1 MRNKKEIKI
10 AIYNPRCTP
19 LEVLSGNGDEI
30 LDNICIKADTEET
43 LLSGEYYLDAVF
55 LVDKEGLHKNI
66 VNEAILKVK
75 LDYGYEVFR
84 IASIQANTRD
94 MTVFARQITI
104 SESLDMWL
112 EDVRPTNTN
121 GQGALTW
128 ILDNSK
134 GKKDIRLFSDIS
146 ETSTAYY
153 MNMNVY
159 EALHTTEQ
167 AFQNRWGGEV
177 RRRGYDLYI
186 NQKFGDYKGVQIRSR
201 KNLTGFEVNSNID
214 SVVTRIK
221 PVGFDGITIDG
232 YVDSPLINNYHSIK
246 TKEIKYENVKVKTEQ
261 YPDEGFDTL
270 EQAQQELKRLA
281 KLEYDENHI
290 DVIKAEYT
298 VNFIQLEYTEEYKN
312 YALIERIY
320 LGDEVD
326 VYEENLDINITVRAI
341 KKNFD
346 VLAQRTTEII
356 LSNDAKL
363 QTPPSVGE
371 ILNKVDKLETS
382 DSLLQSAIDNATNL
396 ITNGLSNSYVI
407 VRKNEILVMDTPD
420 INTATNVWR
429 FNNGGLAHSKT
440 GYNGQY
446 STAITQDGS
455 IVATM
460 ITSGILN
467 ADLIRTGTIQN
478 VSGTLQID
486 LNSNDGIMTRQNGKN
501 AIELAGTNLKFYDW
515 DGQGGDIGRIASTR
529 FKGDADKPA
538 IALVNNQDSYSTI
551 TYDGG
556 KSLVSYMRFD
566 KNRIVNDSYVPITI
580 FEDVE
585 NRGILWFAHGEN
597 SMYNTN
603 TNHLQTLVSNGY
615 IIGNRATNKT
625 MFRVEKDYSF
635 FYNSNGNGDYA
646 RFSPTGSYFSNGN
659 GTIIARFNPQEVRFV
674 NSDTASVYTMFTPT
688 ETYFR
693 NTNTGNRYATF
704 NHNEMR
710 LGDSANNT
718 YGLVGVNDFWLQVD
732 GGRGLFSTNT
742 GEIQSDRNFVVNGNF
757 RVTGNKNCIQETESF
772 GSVAYYSVEDCESYL
787 TDRTLILQKVEET
800 PHGTFEKKILLD
812 KVYKESVNLD
822 LGYSIEILKESW
834 GDYRI
839 KEKTKDYFI
848 VESDRKNFEFLY
860 VVTAKRRGFEDIRNE
875 QLTID
880 TETYANKNIALE
892 MCEDNVSVLVEK
904 DGFIKDKAYKVQEP
918 CGAKI

>member
-55 LVDKEGLHKNI
+55 LIDKEGLYKNI

-153 MNMNVY
+153 MNMNLY

-167 AFQNRWGGEV
+167 SFQNRWGGEV
-177 RRRGYDLYI
+177 RRRGYNLYI

-232 YVDSPLINNYHSIK
+232 YVDSPLINNYHSVK
-246 TKEIKYENVKVKTEQ
+246 TKETKYENVKVKTEQ

-312 YALIERIY
+312 YAPIERIY

-326 VYEENLDINITVRAI
+326 VYEENLNINITVRAI

-346 VLAQRTTEII
+346 ILAQRTTEII

-382 DSLLQSAIDNATNL
+382 DSLLQGAIDNATNL

-478 VSGTLQID
+478 ASGTLQID
-486 LNSNDGIMTRQNGKN
+486 LNSNSGIVTRRNGKN
-501 AIELAGTNLKFYDW
+501 AIELAGTNLVFYDW
-515 DGQGGDIGRIASTR
+515 DGTSDTVGKIYSSRINSN
-529 FKGDADKPA
+529 ADKQGIVLA
-538 IALVNNQDSYSTI
+538 HNKNNYSTI
-551 TYDGG
+551 AYQNVDDTY
-556 KSLVSYMRFD
+556 LAYVRFD
-566 KNRIVNDSYVPITI
+566 KNNIAGTSQAPINVY
-580 FEDVE
+580 EDMDL
-585 NRGILWFAHGEN
+585 RGHELWLRHGAG
-597 SMYNTN
+597 S
-603 TNHLQTLVSNGY
+603 L
-615 IIGNRATNKT
+615 
-625 MFRVEKDYSF
+625 
-635 FYNSNGNGDYA
+635 YNSSSQN
-646 RFSPTGSYFSNGN
+646 
-659 GTIIARFNPQEVRFV
+659 FV
-674 NSDTASVYTMFTPT
+674 NKVKNNFVVLDLDKGTTRLRLEKNALIAFDIDSGYSYCSSSKN
-688 ETYFR
+688 ETYF
-693 NTNTGNRYATF
+693 AS
-704 NHNEMR
+704 
-710 LGDSANNT
+710 GDSK
-718 YGLVGVNDFWLQVD
+718 YFSCRPDGFSFWKGSDDIFYTTVAD
-732 GGRGLFSTNT
+732 T
-742 GEIQSDRNFVVNGNF
+742 IQSDRAFHVNGNF
-757 RVTGNKNCIQETESF
+757 TVNGNKNCIQSTENY
-772 GSVAYYSVEDCESYL
+772 GDVLYYSVEDCESYL
-787 TDRTLILQKVEET
+787 TDRSMELFTVEET
-800 PHGTFEKKILLD
+800 KEGTFERVILLD
-812 KVYKESVNLD
+812 NIFKESINLD
-822 LGYSIEILKESW
+822 LNYTVEVVKQGW

-839 KEKTKDYFI
+839 KEQTKDYFI
-848 VESDRKNFEFLY
+848 VESDRKDFTFKY
-860 VVTAKRRGFEDIRNE
+860 VIAGKRKGFENERNNPFYKGTKSIDSNHISVISDLEENNQPQYDENE
-875 QLTID
+875 Q
-880 TETYANKNIALE
+880 
-892 MCEDNVSVLVEK
+892 
-904 DGFIKDKAYKVQEP
+904 
-918 CGAKI
+918 

>member
-104 SESLDMWL
+104 SETLDMWL

-146 ETSTAYY
+146 KTSTAYY

-167 AFQNRWGGEV
+167 SFQNRWGGEV

-356 LSNDAKL
+356 LSNNAKL
-363 QTPPSVGE
+363 QVPPTIGQV
-371 ILNKVDKLETS
+371 LDKVDKLETT
-382 DSLLQSAIDNATNL
+382 DNALQSAIDNATNL

-429 FNNGGLAHSKT
+429 FNNGGLAHSSQ

-478 VSGTLQID
+478 TSGTLQID
-486 LNSNDGIMTRQNGKN
+486 LNSSNGIVTRKNGKN
-501 AIELAGTNLKFYDW
+501 AIELAGTNLVFYDW
-515 DGQGGDIGRIASTR
+515 DGTADAVGKIYSSRINSS
-529 FKGDADKPA
+529 ADKQGIVLA
-538 IALVNNQDSYSTI
+538 HNKNNYSTI
-551 TYDGG
+551 AYQNVDDTY
-556 KSLVSYMRFD
+556 LAYVRFD
-566 KNRIVNDSYVPITI
+566 KNNIAGTSEAPINVY
-580 FEDVE
+580 EDIDL
-585 NRGILWFAHGEN
+585 RGHELWLRHGVG
-597 SMYNTN
+597 S
-603 TNHLQTLVSNGY
+603 L
-615 IIGNRATNKT
+615 
-625 MFRVEKDYSF
+625 
-635 FYNSNGNGDYA
+635 YNSSSKN
-646 RFSPTGSYFSNGN
+646 
-659 GTIIARFNPQEVRFV
+659 FV
-674 NSDTASVYTMFTPT
+674 NKVKNNFVVLDLDKGTTRLRLEKSALIAFDIDSGYSYCSSSKN
-688 ETYFR
+688 ETYF
-693 NTNTGNRYATF
+693 AS
-704 NHNEMR
+704 
-710 LGDSANNT
+710 GDSK
-718 YGLVGVNDFWLQVD
+718 YFSCRPDGFSFWKGSDDIFYTTVAD
-732 GGRGLFSTNT
+732 T
-742 GEIQSDRNFVVNGNF
+742 IQSDRGFHVNGNF
-757 RVTGNKNCIQETESF
+757 TVNGNKNCIQSTENYGDVLF
-772 GSVAYYSVEDCESYL
+772 YSVEDCESYL
-787 TDRTLILQKVEET
+787 TDRSMELFTVEET
-800 PHGTFEKKILLD
+800 KEGTFERVILLD
-812 KVYKESVNLD
+812 NVFKESINLD
-822 LGYSIEILKESW
+822 LNYTVEVIKQGW

-839 KEKTKDYFI
+839 KEQTKDYFI
-848 VESDRKNFEFLY
+848 VESDRKDFTFKY
-860 VVTAKRRGFEDIRNE
+860 IITGKRKGFENERNNPFYKSAKSIDSNHISVMSDLEENNQPQYDENE
-875 QLTID
+875 Q
-880 TETYANKNIALE
+880 
-892 MCEDNVSVLVEK
+892 
-904 DGFIKDKAYKVQEP
+904 
-918 CGAKI
+918 